1 MNSVSNTLLVLILL
15 CILFYIILLF
25 IKSSMQKKLVLAIKQ
40 KDFQSFD
47 RLINRSLI
55 RALFPPYNLE
65 YLKLNRYLLED
76 NKGKIDQQF
85 DLLLRASKKSQKEDI
100 FLKAFEYYAFN
111 QNKKKANK
119 YFEELQKL
127 KNPKITKYVNLIYDV
142 FVLNQSNH
150 IEELE
155 KDFENVSQDQKR
167 FYAQLLFMQYK
178 NINNELKQNYYKEF
192 LKASYEHC

>member
-25 IKSSMQKKLVLAIKQ
+25 VKSSMQKKLVLAIKQ

>member
-15 CILFYIILLF
+15 CILFYIMLLF

>member
-1 MNSVSNTLLVLILL
+1 
-15 CILFYIILLF
+15 
-25 IKSSMQKKLVLAIKQ
+25 MQKKLVLAIKQ

>member
-25 IKSSMQKKLVLAIKQ
+25 VKSSVQKKLVLAIKQ

-47 RLINRSLI
+47 TLINRSLI

>member
-15 CILFYIILLF
+15 CILFYIMLLF

-119 YFEELQKL
+119 YFEELQKI

>member
-25 IKSSMQKKLVLAIKQ
+25 VKSSMQKKLVLAIKQ

-47 RLINRSLI
+47 TLINRSLI

-111 QNKKKANK
+111 QNKKKASK

-167 FYAQLLFMQYK
+167 FYAQLLYVQYK